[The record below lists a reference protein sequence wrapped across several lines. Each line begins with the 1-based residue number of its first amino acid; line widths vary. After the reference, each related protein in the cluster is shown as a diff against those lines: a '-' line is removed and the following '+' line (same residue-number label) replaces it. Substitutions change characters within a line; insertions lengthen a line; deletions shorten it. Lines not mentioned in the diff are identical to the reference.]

1 MANIEFATSSYERG
15 RGGLPPLSVTNMV
28 LEQAPTEK
36 TGKALQSRMA
46 VIDRA
51 ADMGTGPVKAV
62 FRKDGVQ
69 SGDLFGVSFGALY
82 RGTTYLGAIPG
93 DGPVSVAGNE
103 GGVMAAAGGALRYY
117 NGTTLA
123 DVAFPDGASVIK
135 VIAGA
140 GRFIALRA
148 DTGKFYWTPV
158 LASTVDPL
166 DFATAE
172 NQPDNLRD
180 ALFIDDILLLFGSET
195 VEFWP
200 NTGDAELPFQ
210 PLEGRVIE
218 KGIRATGCAAAIG
231 SSFAWV
237 THENQVCMS
246 DENNIISNNGL
257 QERIEA
263 SAEVSLFP
271 FVMGGNEYL
280 CLQLDNETQV
290 FQPRTGQWSEWKS
303 YGFSRWVPSCF
314 SGGVFGSGVD
324 GRTLA
329 FGAGHVD
336 LGGQMERLWSAG
348 LPIDGGAIRISNI
361 VARVNVGQTPFLT
374 GDYDDPVIEMRMSRD
389 DGKTWGDW
397 RQKSLGAQ
405 GKYRQEV
412 QWRGLGVA
420 SRPSLLVQFRVT
432 DPIDI
437 RCSGVLVNEPGGG
450 RQ

>member
-1 MANIEFATSSYERG
+1 MADIEFATSSYERG
-15 RGGLPPLSVTNMV
+15 RGGLPPLSVANMV

-46 VIDRA
+46 IVDRA
-51 ADMGTGPVKAV
+51 ADMGAGPVEAL
-62 FRKDGVQ
+62 FQKDGVQ
-69 SGDLFGVSFGALY
+69 AGDLFGVSNGALY
-82 RGTTYLGAIPG
+82 RGTTSLGAVPG
-93 DGPVSVAGNE
+93 AGPVSIAGNE
-103 GGVMAAAGGALRYY
+103 GGVMAAAGSTLRYY

-123 DVAFPDGASVIK
+123 DVAFPDSAPAAK

-140 GRFIALRA
+140 GRFIVLRA
-148 DTGKFYWTPV
+148 DTGRFYWTPI

-180 ALFIDDILLLFGSET
+180 ALFIDDILLLFGAET

-200 NTGDAELPFQ
+200 NTGDGELPFQ

-231 SSFAWV
+231 STFAWV
-237 THENQVCMS
+237 THENQVCLT

-263 SAEVSLFP
+263 SATVRLFP

-280 CLQLDNETQV
+280 CLQLDSETQV
-290 FQPRTGQWSEWKS
+290 YQPRTGQWGEWKS
-303 YGFSRWVPSCF
+303 YGHDRWVAGCF
-314 SGGVFGSGVD
+314 SGGVMGSNID
-324 GRTLA
+324 GRTLE

-336 LGGQMERLWSAG
+336 LGGPMERLWSAG
-348 LPIDGGAIRISNI
+348 MPIDGGAMRVSNM

-374 GDYDDPVIEMRMSRD
+374 GDYVEPVIEMRASRD
-389 DGKTWGDW
+389 GGKTWGEW
-397 RQKSLGAQ
+397 RSKSLGAQ

-412 QWRGLGVA
+412 KWRGLGLA

-432 DPIDI
+432 DPVDI
-437 RCSGVLVNEPGGG
+437 RVSGVLVNEPGGG

>member
-51 ADMGTGPVKAV
+51 ADMGAGPVKAV

-69 SGDLFGVSFGALY
+69 SGDLFGVSSGALY

-103 GGVMAAAGGALRYY
+103 GGIMAAAGGALRYY

-123 DVAFPDGASVIK
+123 DVAFPDDASVIK

-158 LASTVDPL
+158 LESTVDPL

-172 NQPDNLRD
+172 NQPDRVLD
-180 ALFIDDILLLFGSET
+180 AIFVNDILWLFGAET
-195 VEFWP
+195 TEPWP
-200 NTGDAELPFQ
+200 NSSDDELPFQ
-210 PLEGRVIE
+210 PLESSVIE
-218 KGIRATGCAAAIG
+218 KGIRATGCVAAIG
-231 SSFAWV
+231 STFAWV

-246 DENNIISNNGL
+246 DENNVISNNGL

-263 SAEVSLFP
+263 SATVSLFP

-303 YGFSRWVPSCF
+303 YGFNRWVPSCF

-374 GDYDDPVIEMRMSRD
+374 GDYDSPVIEMRMSRD

-397 RQKSLGAQ
+397 RQKSLGPQ

-412 QWRGLGVA
+412 EWRGLGVA

>member
-1 MANIEFATSSYERG
+1 MPNIDFATSSYERG

-46 VIDRA
+46 VLDRG
-51 ADMGTGPVKAV
+51 ADMGTGPVDAV
-62 FRKDGVQ
+62 FKKDGVQ
-69 SGDLFGVSFGALY
+69 SGDLFGVANGNLY
-82 RGTTYLGAIPG
+82 RATTSLGTIPG
-93 DGPVSVAGNE
+93 SGPVSIAGNE
-103 GGVMAAAGGALRYY
+103 IGVMAAAGASLRYY

-123 DVAFPDGASVIK
+123 DVSFPDSALVSK
-135 VIAGA
+135 VITAA
-140 GRFIALRA
+140 GRFVALRA
-148 DTGKFYWTPV
+148 GTAKFYWTPT
-158 LASTVDPL
+158 LAATFDAL

-172 NQPDNLRD
+172 NQPDGVRD
-180 ALFIDDILLLFGSET
+180 ALFIDDILLLFGAET

-231 SSFAWV
+231 STFAWV

-246 DENNIISNNGL
+246 DENNVISNNGL

-263 SAEVSLFP
+263 SETVSLFA

-303 YGFSRWVPSCF
+303 YGQARWAVGCF
-314 SGGVFGSGVD
+314 SGGVMGSNID

-336 LGGQMERLWSAG
+336 IGGSMERLWSAG
-348 LPIDGGAIRISNI
+348 MPMDGGAARISNV
-361 VARVNVGQTPFLT
+361 VARVNIGQTPFLT
-374 GDYDDPVIEMRMSRD
+374 GDYVDPVIEMRTSRD
-389 DGKTWGDW
+389 GGKTWGDW
-397 RQKSLGAQ
+397 RQKSLGRQ
-405 GKYRQEV
+405 GDYRQEV
-412 QWRGLGVA
+412 RWRGIGLAG
-420 SRPSLLVQFRVT
+420 RPSFLVQFRVT
-432 DPIDI
+432 DPVDI
-437 RCSGVLVNEPGGG
+437 RVSGVLINEPGGG
-450 RQ
+450 RE

>member
-246 DENNIISNNGL
+246 DENNVISNNGL

-263 SAEVSLFP
+263 SATVILFA

-290 FQPRTGQWSEWKS
+290 FQPRTGQWSEWKN
-303 YGFSRWVPSCF
+303 YGFNRWVPSCF

>member
-46 VIDRA
+46 VVDRA
-51 ADMGTGPVKAV
+51 ADMGAGPVKAV

-69 SGDLFGVSFGALY
+69 SGDLFGVSSGELY
-82 RGTTYLGAIPG
+82 RGTTYLGAVPG

-123 DVAFPDGASVIK
+123 DVAFPDGDSVIK

-148 DTGKFYWTPV
+148 VSGKFYWTQV

-200 NTGDAELPFQ
+200 NTSDADLPFQ

-231 SSFAWV
+231 STFAWV

-246 DENNIISNNGL
+246 DENNVISNNGL

-263 SAEVSLFP
+263 SATVSLFA

-303 YGFSRWVPSCF
+303 YGFNRWVPSCF

-374 GDYDDPVIEMRMSRD
+374 GDYDSPVIEMRMSRD
-389 DGKTWGDW
+389 GGRTWSDW
-397 RQKSLGAQ
+397 RQKSLGPQ

-412 QWRGLGVA
+412 EWRGLGVA
-420 SRPSLLVQFRVT
+420 SRPYLLVQFRVT

-437 RCSGVLVNEPGGG
+437 RVSGVLINELGGG

>member
-148 DTGKFYWTPV
+148 DTGKFYWTPI

-218 KGIRATGCAAAIG
+218 KGIRGTGCAAAIG

-263 SAEVSLFP
+263 SAEVSLFA

-303 YGFSRWVPSCF
+303 YGFNRWVPSCF

-405 GKYRQEV
+405 GKYRTEV

-432 DPIDI
+432 DPVDI
-437 RCSGVLVNEPGGG
+437 RCSGVLINEPGGG
-450 RQ
+450 RK

>member
-1 MANIEFATSSYERG
+1 MPNIDFATSSYERG

-36 TGKALQSRMA
+36 TGKALQGRMA
-46 VIDRA
+46 VLDRG
-51 ADMGTGPVKAV
+51 ADMGLGPVAAV

-69 SGDLFGVSFGALY
+69 SGDLFGVSAGELY
-82 RGTTYLGAIPG
+82 RVTTSMGIIAG
-93 DGPVSVAGNE
+93 SGPVSIAGNE
-103 GGVMAAAGGALRYY
+103 GGVMVAAGAALRYY

-123 DVAFPDGASVIK
+123 DVAFPDNAPVIK

-180 ALFIDDILLLFGSET
+180 ALFIDDILLLFGAET

-200 NTGDAELPFQ
+200 NSGNAELPFQ

-231 SSFAWV
+231 STFAWV
-237 THENQVCMS
+237 TNENQVCLT

-263 SAEVSLFP
+263 SATVSLFA

-290 FQPRTGQWSEWKS
+290 YQPRTGQWSEWKT
-303 YGFSRWVPSCF
+303 YGQSRWAVGCF
-314 SGGVFGSGVD
+314 SGGVMGSNID
-324 GRTLA
+324 GRTLT
-329 FGAGHVD
+329 FGAGHID
-336 LGGQMERLWSAG
+336 LGGEMERLWTAG
-348 LPIDGGAIRISNI
+348 MPMDSGGVKISNV
-361 VARVNVGQTPFLT
+361 VARVNIGQSPFLT
-374 GDYDDPVIEMRMSRD
+374 GDYVDPVIEMRTSRD
-389 DGKTWGDW
+389 GGKTWGSW
-397 RQKSLGAQ
+397 RQKSLGRQ
-405 GKYRQEV
+405 GDYRQEV
-412 QWRGLGVA
+412 RWRGIGLAG
-420 SRPSLLVQFRVT
+420 RPSFLAQFRVT
-432 DPIDI
+432 DPVDI
-437 RCSGVLVNEPGGG
+437 RVSGILVNEPGGG

>member
-1 MANIEFATSSYERG
+1 MADIDFASSSYERG
-15 RGGLPPLSVTNMV
+15 RGGLPPLDVVNMV

-46 VIDRA
+46 VLDRS
-51 ADMGTGPVKAV
+51 ADMGAGPVDAI

-69 SGDLFGVSFGALY
+69 AGDVFGVSNGTLY
-82 RGTTYLGAIPG
+82 RATTALGSIPG
-93 DGPVSVAGNE
+93 TGPVSIAGNE
-103 GGVMAAAGGALRYY
+103 GGIMAAAGGALRYY
-117 NGTTLA
+117 NGVTLS
-123 DVAFPDGASVIK
+123 DVAFPDGAPVIK

-172 NQPDNLRD
+172 NQPDRVFD
-180 ALFIDDILLLFGSET
+180 ALFINDILYLFGAET
-195 VEFWP
+195 VEVWP
-200 NTGDAELPFQ
+200 NTNDGVLPFQ
-210 PLEGRVIE
+210 PLESSVIE

-231 SSFAWV
+231 STFAWV
-237 THENQVCMS
+237 THENQVCLT
-246 DENNIISNNGL
+246 DENNVISNNGL

-263 SAEVSLFP
+263 SATVSLFP

-290 FQPRTGQWSEWKS
+290 YQPRTGQWGEWKT
-303 YGFSRWVPSCF
+303 YGQTRWAVGCF
-314 SGGVFGSGVD
+314 SGGVMGSNID

-329 FGAGHVD
+329 FGEGHVD
-336 LGGQMERLWSAG
+336 LGGPMERLWSAG
-348 LPIDGGAIRISNI
+348 MPIDGGAMRVSNA

-374 GDYDDPVIEMRMSRD
+374 GDYTNPVIEMRASRD
-389 DGKTWGDW
+389 GGETWGDW
-397 RQKSLGAQ
+397 RQKSLGQQ
-405 GKYRQEV
+405 GDYRQEIK
-412 QWRGLGVA
+412 WRGLGLA
-420 SRPSLLVQFRVT
+420 FRPSFLVQFRVT

-437 RCSGVLVNEPGGG
+437 RCSGVLINELGGG

>member
-15 RGGLPPLSVTNMV
+15 RGGLPPLVAVNMV

-46 VIDRA
+46 IIDRS
-51 ADMGTGPVKAV
+51 ADMGAGPVDAI

-69 SGDLFGVSFGALY
+69 SGDLFGVSSGVLY
-82 RGTTYLGAIPG
+82 RVTTSLGVIPST
-93 DGPVSVAGNE
+93 GPVSIAGNE
-103 GGVMAAAGGALRYY
+103 GGVMVAAGDALRYY
-117 NGTTLA
+117 NGVTLSN
-123 DVAFPDGASVIK
+123 VAFPDGANVSK

-172 NQPDNLRD
+172 NQPDGLRD
-180 ALFIDDILLLFGSET
+180 ALFIDDILLLFGAET

-237 THENQVCMS
+237 THENQVCLT
-246 DENNIISNNGL
+246 DENNVISNNGL

-263 SAEVSLFP
+263 SSTVSLFA

-290 FQPRTGQWSEWKS
+290 YQPRTGQWGEWRT
-303 YGFSRWVPSCF
+303 YGQPRWAVGCF
-314 SGGVFGSGVD
+314 SGGVMGSNID
-324 GRTLA
+324 GRTLT

-336 LGGQMERLWSAG
+336 LGGPMERLWSAG
-348 LPIDGGAIRISNI
+348 MPMDGGAVRISNV
-361 VARVNVGQTPFLT
+361 VARVNIGQTPFLT
-374 GDYDDPVIEMRMSRD
+374 GDYVDPVIEMRTSRD
-389 DGKTWGDW
+389 GGKTWGDW
-397 RQKSLGAQ
+397 RRKSLGRQ
-405 GKYRQEV
+405 GDYRQEV
-412 QWRGLGVA
+412 RWRGVGLAG
-420 SRPSLLVQFRVT
+420 RPSFLAEFRVS
-432 DPIDI
+432 DPVDI
-437 RCSGVLVNEPGGG
+437 RVSGVLVNEPGGG